1 MTGRCTRRG
10 VLKMIKSEREKN
22 RKLQEIK
29 DCEKLIAQNREL
41 LERIGLSQDQIEKHI
56 QPSVA
61 LLRELQAEVTEYNSL
76 TQGNPPSESIEKIGD
91 MLVKL
96 RIYKQLTQKALAE
109 KIGVDETQVSRDERN
124 HYRGVSLDRLLK
136 VVQALDVHI
145 EVTIKKQSDLIEA

>member
-1 MTGRCTRRG
+1 
-10 VLKMIKSEREKN
+10 MIKSEREKN

-61 LLRELQAEVTEYNSL
+61 LLKELRAAVAEYESL

-136 VVQALDVHI
+136 VVQALDVHM
-145 EVTIKKQSDLIEA
+145 EVTIKKQSELLEV

>member
-1 MTGRCTRRG
+1 
-10 VLKMIKSEREKN
+10 MIKSEREKN

-41 LERIGLSQDQIEKHI
+41 LERIGLTQDQIEKHV
-56 QPSVA
+56 QPSFA
-61 LLRELQAEVTEYNSL
+61 LLEQLQAEVTEYESL
-76 TQGNPPSESIEKIGD
+76 TQGTPPTDSIEKIGD

-124 HYRGVSLDRLLK
+124 HYKGVSLDRLLK
-136 VVQALDVHI
+136 VVHALDVHMEI
-145 EVTIKKQSDLIEA
+145 TIRKQTELMEV